1 MKNLQQNIEELD
13 KMLNSYAKANF
24 TLVPRVCPS
33 CRKLILDTVSLE
45 FLYEV
50 GECPVCDHNYG
61 EAMADRG
68 DDSARYETER
78 GEDL

>member
-1 MKNLQQNIEELD
+1 MNIQQQADQLEE
-13 KMLNSYAKANF
+13 MLNRYSKLNF

-61 EAMADRG
+61 ETLERG
-68 DDSARYETER
+68 DN
-78 GEDL
+78 L